1 MSWFMCW
8 LALTLNIYTEAGG
21 EGHHG
26 MQMVADTVI
35 TRTTHKDYPN
45 DAYHVVL
52 QNKQFSWTSR
62 IRSKTPKGLVAYQ
75 KKLLKSKRMSNPDER
90 ESFVDAG
97 KIAYRALQPN
107 YKPRYKYTHFYSGT
121 DKPKWAKSKRAVK
134 YKNHYF
140 ME

>member
-21 EGHHG
+21 EGHKG
-26 MQMVADTVI
+26 MLMVADTVI
-35 TRTTHKDYPN
+35 TRTLHKDYPD

-52 QNKQFSWTSR
+52 QKKQFSWTKRLKSR
-62 IRSKTPKGLVAYQ
+62 NQKGLLAYQ
-75 KKLLKSKRMSNPDER
+75 KHLLASKKLENSKELAA
-90 ESFVDAG
+90 FLDAG
-97 KIAYRALQPN
+97 QIAYMALRPN

-121 DKPKWAKSKRAVK
+121 DKPKWANNKRAVK

-140 ME
+140 L